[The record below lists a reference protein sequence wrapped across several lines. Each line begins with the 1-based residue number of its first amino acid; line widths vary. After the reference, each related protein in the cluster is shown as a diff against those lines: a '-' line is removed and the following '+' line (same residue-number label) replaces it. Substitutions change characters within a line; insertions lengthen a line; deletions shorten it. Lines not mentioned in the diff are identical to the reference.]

1 MKRTVSLLAILLSF
15 AALGAQEKVPVPA
28 DSVKVSVFSPA
39 SFQRRALAQG
49 EHYTLGKVVD
59 GDTMPY
65 FRLKEVKVYASGML
79 LTQKEIRN
87 NQKLIRNVRLMLPYA
102 QEGKR
107 RLDALE
113 VEIAALPKRQRKAA
127 IKQAEEALLRDYKGE
142 ISNYTFSQGLVLI
155 KLIDR
160 ETSRSA
166 YNIVGELRGKL
177 RAGLY
182 QTMAK
187 LFGYNLKTTFDPKND
202 PKDNLIDRIVIS
214 IERGQL

>member
-1 MKRTVSLLAILLSF
+1 MLLA
-15 AALGAQEKVPVPA
+15 AGVTATAQDKPALQAA
-28 DSVKVSVFSPA
+28 DSGKVSIFRPA
-39 SFQRRALAQG
+39 SIQRRALAKG

-59 GDTMPY
+59 GDTIPY
-65 FRLKEVKVYASGML
+65 IKLPEVKVYASGML
-79 LTQKEIRN
+79 LTKKEIKENR
-87 NQKLIRNVRLMLPYA
+87 KLIRNVKLMLPYA

-113 VEIAALPKRQRKAA
+113 VEIAKLPKKQRKAA
-127 IKQAEEALLRDYKGE
+127 IKKAEEELLRDYKGE

-182 QTMAK
+182 QTMAR

-202 PKDNLIDRIVIS
+202 PKDNLIDRIVVS
-214 IERGQL
+214 IERGQI